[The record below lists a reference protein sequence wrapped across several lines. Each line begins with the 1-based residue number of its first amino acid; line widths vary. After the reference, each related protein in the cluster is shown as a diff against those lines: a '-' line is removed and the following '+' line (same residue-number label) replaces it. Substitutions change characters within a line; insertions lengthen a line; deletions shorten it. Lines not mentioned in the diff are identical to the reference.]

1 MVDGTI
7 IPEKTLEEQYDL
19 DEDQIEKLGM
29 TEEQQQER
37 LDDAEMGSE
46 YPDFPMPKE
55 ESNVFSLFKRV
66 LKLKD
71 NSKVANLDKQELGML
86 NYTVRDSQMINVLA
100 TKLGYPLVGEF
111 FGQQAEV
118 VLKTSAS
125 KKGWFTELFVSQK
138 KFQAR
143 ETKEM
148 PLTME
153 EQQPM
158 VRFGGGRRRWRFG
171 M

>member
-19 DEDQIEKLGM
+19 DEEQIEKLGL
-29 TEEQQQER
+29 TEEQQEDR
-37 LDDAEMGSE
+37 IDEAEE
-46 YPDFPMPKE
+46 YPDFPMPRE
-55 ESNVFSLFKRV
+55 EGNVFSLFKRV

-71 NSKVANLDKQELGML
+71 NSKVGNLDTRELGML

-100 TKLGYPLVGEF
+100 EKLGYPKLGLF

-118 VLKTSAS
+118 VLRTSAS

-138 KFQAR
+138 KFQQR
-143 ETKEM
+143 ETREM
-148 PLTME
+148 PLTVE

-158 VRFGGGRRRWRFG
+158 VRFGGGRRRWRWG
-171 M
+171 MQ